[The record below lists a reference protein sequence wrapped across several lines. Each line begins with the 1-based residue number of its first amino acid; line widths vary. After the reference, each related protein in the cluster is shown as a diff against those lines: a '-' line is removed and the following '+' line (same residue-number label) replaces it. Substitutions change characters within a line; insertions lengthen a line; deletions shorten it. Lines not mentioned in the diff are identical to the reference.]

1 MWKHIVLL
9 HSLLWLPL
17 HCALQPG
24 FSRRGTGKSTSRLA
38 ESSDSHRP
46 SRWRRV
52 LAFGGRSSS
61 RQFDPF
67 ANSGISWFSA
77 VPSDP
82 SNDTVSSNS
91 SVDSSAQL
99 RREAEEF
106 QRRAR
111 ELMEEARIM
120 EVELTK
126 TRSSTLKKREESTG
140 ELIERMFLN
149 RPLTPEASAQVM
161 RDEKWTPEEAQMV
174 LDGLFSQAYGTWSNE
189 IIVSTETTG
198 NSATSTS
205 TTPSNSAADSSAAT
219 DSVQTFNATET
230 LLLEAKM
237 DCLINAAEILDQIAM
252 ASKDSV
258 RRWQGRVGSALRAR
272 RNELRRAHEQNL
284 ARQIAVYQGANPDNT
299 SGISEPYRTMG
310 LMEDQGQWP
319 ARTTGKN
326 VSQSGEPAVT
336 VVPLWLP
343 SSLLRFL
350 AASPS
355 HIDAS
360 DITTIKE
367 KVLSGTAF
375 FCTSTES
382 IVQAAIFRGNIRGI
396 VATDRN
402 ATAGVLTEIQR
413 RLSEEGLAERLQVFL
428 LPDPE
433 WRQNRDQTVAQE
445 PPKPVI
451 LAIPADVV
459 PDERRL
465 QQKTTLTGKALKMTA
480 ATIPILT
487 TFVYSLSCYALN
499 PKFFDAVMKQRNF
512 AVLSACLPVFVG
524 VFAVQ
529 VVHELAHVA
538 VARRRGI
545 KIGLPFPL
553 PSFQTGMFGCITPLR
568 SFPMNR
574 SALLD
579 FALSGPMSAMLVSI
593 GMMIAGIKLTL
604 RASGTDIL
612 RFPVVPVACL
622 KSSFL
627 TGSLLTIFAPKS
639 MVLPLS
645 YPLPLHPL
653 FVVGFVGL
661 LSSALNML
669 PVFRLDGGRACSA
682 AMGSRF
688 CAVASSGS
696 LLFMFSLALSS
707 TTGVAFW
714 WGAFILFFQRRFEI
728 PVRDE
733 FTDVDDVRL
742 LGWFGSLT
750 TALLALAPFPGGP
763 CFM

>member
-1 MWKHIVLL
+1 M
-9 HSLLWLPL
+9 
-17 HCALQPG
+17 AFG
-24 FSRRGTGKSTSRLA
+24 EESTSKKLN
-38 ESSDSHRP
+38 
-46 SRWRRV
+46 
-52 LAFGGRSSS
+52 
-61 RQFDPF
+61 QFT
-67 ANSGISWFSA
+67 NSGILWFSA
-77 VPSDP
+77 IPSDG
-82 SNDTVSSNS
+82 SNETISSTA
-91 SVDSSAQL
+91 SVDSSARL
-99 RREAEEF
+99 RREAEEWR
-106 QRRAR
+106 RRAR
-111 ELMEEARIM
+111 ELMEEVRIM
-120 EVELTK
+120 ETELKK
-126 TRSSTLKKREESTG
+126 TRSSMIKKRAENTV
-140 ELIERMFLN
+140 ELTERLFLN
-149 RPLTPEASAQVM
+149 RPLTPEALAQVM
-161 RDEKWTPEEAQMV
+161 REEKWTLEEAQMV
-174 LDGLFSQAYGTWSNE
+174 LDGLFTQAYSKSTGGFTTSKESTAN
-189 IIVSTETTG
+189 IVSPT
-198 NSATSTS
+198 SAI
-205 TTPSNSAADSSAAT
+205 SSAST
-219 DSVQTFNATET
+219 PDSAFPPDGSALRAYNATET
-230 LLLEAKM
+230 LLLETKM
-237 DCLINAAEILDQIAM
+237 NCLINAAEILDEIAM
-252 ASKDSV
+252 ASKESV
-258 RRWQGRVGSALRAR
+258 RRWHGREGSALRAR
-272 RNELRRAHEQNL
+272 RNGLRRAHEQNL
-284 ARQIAVYQGANPDNT
+284 ARQIVVYQGANRVNASAASD
-299 SGISEPYRTMG
+299 PYLSVG
-310 LMEDQGQWP
+310 LIEDQGQWP
-319 ARTTGKN
+319 SRTTVGN
-326 VSQSGEPAVT
+326 ASESSESAVSVF
-336 VVPLWLP
+336 PLWLP
-343 SSLLRFL
+343 SSLIRFL

-355 HIDAS
+355 RIEAS
-360 DITTIKE
+360 DLITIKE

-382 IVQAAIFRGNIRGI
+382 ILQAAVFRGNIRGI
-396 VATDRN
+396 VSTDRN
-402 ATAGVLTEIQR
+402 ATAGVLSDIQR
-413 RLSEEGLAERLQVFL
+413 RLKEEGLAERLQIFL

-465 QQKTTLTGKALKMTA
+465 RPQKTLTGKALRVTA

-512 AVLSACLPVFVG
+512 AVLSACLPVFAG

-529 VVHELAHVA
+529 AVHELAHIA
-538 VARRRGI
+538 VARKKGI
-545 KIGLPFPL
+545 KIGVPFPL

-568 SFPMNR
+568 SFPKNR

-612 RFPVVPVACL
+612 RFPVVPVAFL

-639 MVLPLS
+639 MILPLS
-645 YPLPLHPL
+645 YPLPLHPI

-669 PVFRLDGGRACSA
+669 PVFQLDGGRACSA
-682 AMGSRF
+682 ALGSRF

-714 WGAFILFFQRRFEI
+714 WGVLILFFQRRFEI

-733 FTDVDDVRL
+733 LTDVDDMRF
-742 LGWFGSLT
+742 LGWVGSLA
-750 TALLALAPFPGGP
+750 TAVLALAPFPGGP

>member
-1 MWKHIVLL
+1 M
-9 HSLLWLPL
+9 
-17 HCALQPG
+17 
-24 FSRRGTGKSTSRLA
+24 
-38 ESSDSHRP
+38 
-46 SRWRRV
+46 
-52 LAFGGRSSS
+52 
-61 RQFDPF
+61 
-67 ANSGISWFSA
+67 
-77 VPSDP
+77 
-82 SNDTVSSNS
+82 
-91 SVDSSAQL
+91 
-99 RREAEEF
+99 RE
-106 QRRAR
+106 
-111 ELMEEARIM
+111 
-120 EVELTK
+120 
-126 TRSSTLKKREESTG
+126 
-140 ELIERMFLN
+140 
-149 RPLTPEASAQVM
+149 
-161 RDEKWTPEEAQMV
+161 EKWTLEEAQLV
-174 LDGLFSQAYGTWSNE
+174 LDGLFTQAYGTIAGQS
-189 IIVSTETTG
+189 IVSEE
-198 NSATSTS
+198 ST
-205 TTPSNSAADSSAAT
+205 T
-219 DSVQTFNATET
+219 DSVSPTSTASSASTADAVAVSEDTAIRAFNVTET
-230 LLLEAKM
+230 VLVEAKM
-237 DCLINAAEILDQIAM
+237 DCLINAAEILDEIAM

-258 RRWQGRVGSALRAR
+258 RRWHGREGSALRAR
-272 RNELRRAHEQNL
+272 RNELRRAHDQNL
-284 ARQIAVYQGANPDNT
+284 ARQIAVYQGAKRVNT
-299 SGISEPYRTMG
+299 SAASEPYLPVG

-319 ARTTGKN
+319 SRTAGN
-326 VSQSGEPAVT
+326 NASESMESAVP
-336 VVPLWLP
+336 VAPLWLP

-355 HIDAS
+355 RIEAS

-382 IVQAAIFRGNIRGI
+382 ILQAAVFRGNIRGI

-402 ATAGVLTEIQR
+402 MTAGVLDDIQQ
-413 RLSEEGLAERLQVFL
+413 RLKEQGLAERLQIFL

-465 QQKTTLTGKALKMTA
+465 HQKKTLMGKALKMVA

-512 AVLSACLPVFVG
+512 AVLSACLPVFAG
-524 VFAVQ
+524 IFAVQ
-529 VVHELAHVA
+529 AVHELAHVA
-538 VARRRGI
+538 VARREGI
-545 KIGLPFPL
+545 KVGLPFPL
-553 PSFQTGMFGCITPLR
+553 PSFQTGTFGCITPLR
-568 SFPMNR
+568 SFPKNR

-579 FALSGPMSAMLVSI
+579 FALSGPMCAMLVSI

-612 RFPVVPVACL
+612 RFPVVPVAFL

-653 FVVGFVGL
+653 FCVGFMGL

-688 CAVASSGS
+688 CAVASSGT

-714 WGAFILFFQRRFEI
+714 WGAMILFFQRRFEI

-733 FTDVDDVRL
+733 LTDVDDVRL

-750 TALLALAPFPGGP
+750 TAILALAPFPGGP